1 MRTWIPIVVLALV
14 LAACEKREALPQR
27 AAAVD
32 STAADSSAADS
43 SRGADS
49 TRRADSAATAAE
61 GKIIGRDSAFGPIGA
76 IDDSTGKLI
85 ELPPRRP

>member
-14 LAACEKREALPQR
+14 LAACEKREAPPQG
-27 AAAVD
+27 AAAV
-32 STAADSSAADS
+32 DSSAADS
-43 SRGADS
+43 SRSADS